1 VYRSPILGETLVGA
15 VERCGA
21 WAGSDQI
28 KAVEAT
34 RDPDRPKRLV
44 VAAQAQGGRPATG
57 SRPRTPSYKFTSTI
71 QRTYHTKSRGIL
83 VLRED

>member
-1 VYRSPILGETLVGA
+1 MYRSAIFGETLVGA

-44 VAAQAQGGRPATG
+44 VVAQGQGGRPATRRRFD
-57 SRPRTPSYKFTSTI
+57 SVVR
-71 QRTYHTKSRGIL
+71 
-83 VLRED
+83 V